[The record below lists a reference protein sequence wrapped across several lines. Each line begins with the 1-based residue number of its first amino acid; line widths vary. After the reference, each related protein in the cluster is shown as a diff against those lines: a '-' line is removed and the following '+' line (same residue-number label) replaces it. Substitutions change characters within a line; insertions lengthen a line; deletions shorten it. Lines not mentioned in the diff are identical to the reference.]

1 MTVLL
6 PDQRNHYYLIEAARV
21 GIHKPILAALYAVQ
35 TQPTLTDGETGL
47 GIMPTNQL
55 ELDQVNTFPAQVQY
69 AANTI
74 RSLTDSLIK
83 QEWTSGDIWNGAA
96 GRYGDRFL
104 ETLAQGYTP
113 DPSDISSAQLESSNY
128 EALRAAYLEDLE
140 IDHNDSQLPANL
152 ADLDS
157 ALLAFAERV
166 APNYTR
172 LEHQRRAL
180 MEAIRIWRQLSG
192 TQAIYNA
199 LKVPVP
205 ELVPDETELDKAL
218 VEFIQSATGHYA
230 GFPNQREALIRLV
243 QLWQAMNS
251 REEAIAWLLSH
262 DSFSNET
269 NLGIVDP
276 ALMAFVQKLP
286 THYKG
291 RGDQRLALTEGYRC
305 WFGLDSRTTAI
316 QQLGVNPDLLL
327 QQADDRDALVARAR
341 TLDRAL
347 LEFVNT
353 IPKRFDRSESQREA
367 LIRMVQLWEH
377 HEGRIPTIQSLFE
390 DLRRLERAEAASPD
404 MMPAPRPVPLPPRP
418 ARWNA
423 RNIQLDASILPNG
436 NFTWAEATRGGSH
449 MPPNQETVEAIV
461 RIAELAQQARD
472 RIGRPFVITTW
483 YRPTP
488 ASHRVG
494 GATRSRHSIGDAIDF
509 YCSGLTGDQLYWAL
523 DPWWPGGLGRYSQYS
538 ALVHLD
544 ARGYKARWTQ

>member
-6 PDQRNHYYLIEAARV
+6 PDQRNHHYLIEAARV

-47 GIMPTNQL
+47 GIMPINQL

-83 QEWTSGDIWNGAA
+83 QEWASGDIWNGAA

-104 ETLAQGYTP
+104 EILAQGYTP

-218 VEFIQSATGHYA
+218 VEFIQSATGYYA

-243 QLWQAMNS
+243 QLWQVMNS

-262 DSFSNET
+262 DSFSHET
-269 NLGIVDP
+269 NLDIVDP

-390 DLRRLERAEAASPD
+390 DLRRLERAEATSPD
-404 MMPAPRPVPLPPRP
+404 MMPAPRPAPLPPRP